1 MAKLN
6 SSRWG
11 VVALAV
17 LMLLVTMVNTSIN
30 GQKSSIYYAV
40 WTFVGWYGF
49 KGNLEQIKS
58 LMKVLIVLNV
68 LVLLWVALL
77 FDNEGTNL
85 VIKDAT
91 KESLA
96 IGVLVMLVPKVFLY
110 LWCKDKISEQQSGFE
125 LTNTKE
131 VIANKV
137 EAREQS
143 DNNEPFL
150 NAMSEFET
158 EKRDK
163 ALYARLFAENDGKEE
178 LIKAKYI
185 KIKAEAQINLSP
197 PTQQKVAVQSPKI
210 SAKSNG
216 TSYENSGGT
225 AFQQLLNELGV
236 PKWFETLLL
245 IISFVFMFYLLFNI
259 TGFFR

>member
-1 MAKLN
+1 MAQE
-6 SSRWG
+6 SRSRWG

-17 LMLLVTMVNTSIN
+17 LMLFVTMINTSIN
-30 GQKSSIYYAV
+30 GQKSSIYFAV

-85 VIKDAT
+85 VIKGAT

-110 LWCKDKISEQQSGFE
+110 LWCKDKISEQQISFK

-131 VIANKV
+131 VIANKGG
-137 EAREQS
+137 AREKS

-185 KIKAEAQINLSP
+185 KIKAESQINFSP
-197 PTQQKVAVQSPKI
+197 PKQQKVAVQSPKI

-225 AFQQLLNELGV
+225 AFQQLLSELGV
-236 PKWFETLLL
+236 PKWVESAL
-245 IISFVFMFYLLFNI
+245 IIVLAGSVFYFLFNALN
-259 TGFFR
+259 FFR